1 MSDAKAPP
9 ETDEPRVDS
18 STPDEPDPL
27 LLRALADLDNVRKRY
42 ERRLATAAEEE
53 RLRVLS
59 LWLPVVDDLERAL
72 QHSEG
77 DPARV
82 IEGVR
87 AVYDHA
93 VALLAG
99 LGLQRFD
106 DVGRKFDPE
115 RHDAVGVVNAD
126 APAGTVV
133 ATAQAGYEN
142 HGATVRPARVVV
154 AQSTEPGTPDA
165 QKPG

>member
-1 MSDAKAPP
+1 MADAKAPP
-9 ETDEPRVDS
+9 DTDEPRAEP
-18 STPDEPDPL
+18 STTDEPDPL

-42 ERRLATAAEEE
+42 ERRLATCADEE
-53 RLRVLS
+53 RIRVLS
-59 LWLPVVDDLERAL
+59 LWLPIVDDLERAL
-72 QHSEG
+72 KHADG

-99 LGLQRFD
+99 LGLERFD

-115 RHDAVGVVNAD
+115 RHDAIGVVNAD
-126 APAGTVV
+126 APPGTVV

-142 HGATVRPARVVV
+142 HGETVRPARVLV
-154 AQSTEPGTPDA
+154 AQSTQPGTPDG